1 MMEFKPIIEKEN
13 LLFQRKEIEGTLLSE
28 AAPSKVEVTKM
39 LAEKYS
45 SPEDTIIV
53 ETIEGRFGSQEFI
66 IVAKIYK
73 SKEILNSTETKT
85 KKQREAEKKAE
96 EDAKKAEEEAKK
108 AEEDAKKAELEK
120 AKEEIPKET
129 PEETPASNEE
139 SKETSSE
146 QTKTEEKKE

>member
-96 EDAKKAEEEAKK
+96 EDAKKAE
-108 AEEDAKKAELEK
+108 LEK